1 MAIEIIRE
9 PGVVDLGY
17 TQLSGALLWN
27 DRTHELTV
35 RAGSGYSDLLATD
48 TIFDQHGQVAIQVSA
63 GRVAIER
70 WGAGKHMIEAL
81 TAADILEPIGE
92 HVIGDL
98 VVAELRVLTRA
109 GREAKSIH
117 EAAMPVFS
125 HA

>member
-27 DRTHELTV
+27 DRAHELTV

-48 TIFDQHGQVAIQVSA
+48 TIFDQHGQIVIRVPA

-70 WGAGKHMIEAL
+70 WGTGRHMIEAL
-81 TAADILEPIGE
+81 TAEGILEPIGE
-92 HVIGDL
+92 HVADDL
-98 VVAELRVLTRA
+98 VIAELRVLTRA
-109 GREAKSIH
+109 ALENKAIH
-117 EAAMPVFS
+117 ESTMPVFS